1 MNRAESVALAGE
13 LKQEHKWRRRVVSVI
28 KEIQAMG
35 NGNAEAE
42 KGLLGVSCEWTGG
55 DFLGELTCALDF
67 EGASVVDLSLWRE
80 GGIPGGHSGNQGTEH
95 GHEYTYRG
103 H

>member
-1 MNRAESVALAGE
+1 MKMNRAESVALAGE

-80 GGIPGGHSGNQGTEH
+80 GGIPGRAQWKPRH
-95 GHEYTYRG
+95 RARP
-103 H
+103 